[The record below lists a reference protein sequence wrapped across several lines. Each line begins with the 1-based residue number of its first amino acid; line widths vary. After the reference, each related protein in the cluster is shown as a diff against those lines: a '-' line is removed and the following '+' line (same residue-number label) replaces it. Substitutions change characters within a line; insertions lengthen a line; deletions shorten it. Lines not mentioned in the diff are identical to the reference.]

1 MSWDFNQKYNRGS
14 AQGQP
19 VGISL
24 YLSLCH
30 IRWRVA
36 VVQWLSHV
44 RLFAIPWTAAHQTP
58 LSFTISLS
66 LLKLMSIQ
74 SVMPSNHLILCCPLL
89 FLPSIFPSIRGRKGK
104 RKESPLLCARWVRA
118 LNVCSPTRAGGHLGS
133 WLSEGTEVSPAGG
146 ARLILLPSEMPSWE
160 RGRVIKHTLKFFT
173 WIHWFP

>member
-74 SVMPSNHLILCCPLL
+74 SVMPSNHLILCRPLL
-89 FLPSIFPSIRGRKGK
+89 LLPSIFPSIGVFSN
-104 RKESPLLCARWVRA
+104 ESALCIRWSKCWSFSYSISLSSEYSGLISFRMDWLDLLAVQ
-118 LNVCSPTRAGGHLGS
+118 
-133 WLSEGTEVSPAGG
+133 E
-146 ARLILLPSEMPSWE
+146 
-160 RGRVIKHTLKFFT
+160 TLKSLL
-173 WIHWFP
+173 